1 MKKYQ
6 KVKHYLEQE
15 IAAAPKQKVFAEN
28 FTFQDIYVSLKAQAI
43 DANGNLNQYSP
54 PVILEDQVKDI
65 LHQENFSDKV
75 IVIQGKAGSGKTLFS
90 RIMADWVRQEM
101 YPQWTPIVVHL
112 NDFKIIQPSFE
123 YNLRSH
129 LKNTFAKYSHQWLT
143 TGVTRFLFL
152 LDGFDELPPSKN
164 SRSLEE
170 FLQQVAEFQKE
181 CSQNHHMGHQVIITG
196 RSVAL
201 KGLERFLPANLD
213 RVELLPMDD
222 ELQEEWFGKWSNL
235 VSGQNPAYFSEF
247 LQDYTCPE
255 SLKEIAREPLWLYF
269 LSALHRDGQL
279 YPERLDNTSYTQ
291 AKILIYQQV
300 LEWVVSCFHPQT
312 RKDEFPNIDALD
324 NWRSLL
330 TEIGLCVRQSG
341 SLYAPLNII
350 EQRLENLPDVKNLLR
365 EIAQILERKILKNPL
380 GNLAYKTNN
389 FPEIPE
395 FQISHKAFGDFL
407 FATRLA
413 QSIETWTIPGVQR
426 EKFYIPT
433 QQMDWEIYDLL
444 GYGRLTLELVEFLI
458 GLLGLSHNFRPVELF
473 HRLENF
479 YWRWCHGV
487 FIDAIE
493 DSLPQKKARQLQK
506 QGIDLG
512 QRQVDLYAGLNVMIL
527 LLELHRYAQANYDL
541 KEQIN
546 FYPCGVPDTEQFNKD
561 QLFCIIGYSCSLDV
575 SAFLRIAGVFLSGI
589 NLSHVDLIST
599 YLVGANLSHANLTE
613 TSLSM
618 AYLSGAN
625 LSGANLSGA
634 YLTGANLSGANLSY
648 ANLTRANLHST
659 DLFRAD
665 LRHANLTGTN
675 LRSADLS
682 GADLSSVNFQGAN
695 LSDADLQNITWDE
708 NTNWQ
713 EVQGLDMAVNV
724 PDSLQKY
731 QTFSTLNS
739 KN

>member
-6 KVKHYLEQE
+6 KVKDYLEQE

-28 FTFQDIYVSLKAQAI
+28 FTWQDIYVSLKAQAI
-43 DANGNLNQYSP
+43 DANGELDPSSQ
-54 PVILEDQVKDI
+54 PVILTEKI
-65 LHQENFSDKV
+65 KELLHQETLNDQV
-75 IVIQGKAGSGKTLFS
+75 ILIQGQAGAGKTLFCWF
-90 RIMADWVRQEM
+90 MADWVRQEM
-101 YPQWTPIVVHL
+101 YPQWTPIVVPL

-129 LKNTFAKYSHQWLT
+129 LKSTFAKYREQWLT
-143 TGVTRFLFL
+143 SGITRFLFF

-170 FLQQVAEFQKE
+170 FLQEVAEFQKE
-181 CSQNHHMGHQVIITG
+181 CSQNNSMGHQVIITG

-201 KGLERFLPANLD
+201 VGLERFLPSNLE
-213 RVELLPMDD
+213 RLEILPMDD
-222 ELQEEWFGKWSNL
+222 ETQQEWFDKWSAL
-235 VSGQNPAYFSEF
+235 VSQKNSVAFWQLLGNSN
-247 LQDYTCPE
+247 CPE
-255 SLKEIAREPLWLYF
+255 SLKELAREPLWLYF
-269 LSALHRDGQL
+269 LSAMDRDGQL
-279 YPERLDNTSYTQ
+279 QPERWEDANYTQ
-291 AKILIYQQV
+291 GKILIYQQV
-300 LEWVVSCFHPQT
+300 LEWVVTCFHPQT
-312 RKDEFPNIDALD
+312 PKGEFPNIDALD

-330 TEIGLCVRQSG
+330 IEIGLSVRQSG
-341 SLYAPLNII
+341 SFSAPLSMIC
-350 EQRLENLPDVKNLLR
+350 QRLDNLPEAKDLLIQ
-365 EIAQILERKILKNPL
+365 IAQILERKPITTPL
-380 GNLAYKTNN
+380 GNFVQITNN
-389 FPEIPE
+389 YPEIQE
-395 FQISHKAFGDFL
+395 FKISHKTFGDFL

-413 QSIETWTIPGVQR
+413 QSIESWTMPGVQR

-433 QQMDWEIYDLL
+433 HQMDWEIYDLL

-458 GLLGLSHNFRPVELF
+458 GLLGLNHNFRPVELF
-473 HRLENF
+473 QRLENF
-479 YWRWCHGV
+479 YWRWCQGA

-575 SAFLRIAGVFLSGI
+575 SAFLRIVGVFLSGI

-625 LSGANLSGA
+625 LSGSNLSGA

-665 LRHANLTGTN
+665 LRYANLTDTN

-682 GADLSSVNFQGAN
+682 GADLSSANLKGAN
-695 LSDADLQNITWDE
+695 LSDADLQNIIWDE
-708 NTNWQ
+708 NTNWH

-731 QTFSTLNS
+731 QTFSSLNS

>member
-1 MKKYQ
+1 LKKYQ

-15 IAAAPKQKVFAEN
+15 IAAAPKQKVFAEH

-43 DANGNLNQYSP
+43 DANGNLNQYSQ
-54 PVILEDQVKDI
+54 PVILESRVKELLQQETFSEQVI
-65 LHQENFSDKV
+65 L
-75 IVIQGKAGSGKTLFS
+75 IQGKAGSGKTLFC
-90 RIMADWVRQEM
+90 RFMADWVRQEM
-101 YPQWTPIVVHL
+101 YPQWTPILIHL

-129 LKNTFAKYSHQWLT
+129 LKNTFAKYREHWLIS
-143 TGVTRFLFL
+143 GVTRFLFF
-152 LDGFDELPPSKN
+152 LDGFDELPPTKN

-181 CSQNHHMGHQVIITG
+181 CSQNNSMGHQVIITG

-201 KGLERFLPANLD
+201 KGLERFLPSNLD
-213 RVELLPMDD
+213 RLELSPMDD
-222 ELQEEWFGKWSNL
+222 EIQQEWFGKWSTL
-235 VSGQNPAYFSEF
+235 VREKNPVDLSQF
-247 LQDYTCPE
+247 LQDYNCPE
-255 SLKEIAREPLWLYF
+255 SLKELAIEPLWLYF
-269 LSALHRDGQL
+269 LSAMHRDGQL
-279 YPERLDNTSYTQ
+279 HPERLENANYSQ
-291 AKILIYQQV
+291 GKILIYQQV

-312 RKDEFPNIDALD
+312 RHDEFPNIDALD
-324 NWRSLL
+324 TWRSLL
-330 TEIGLCVRQSG
+330 IEIGLSVRQSG
-341 SLYAPLNII
+341 SLSAPLSMILP
-350 EQRLENLPDVKNLLR
+350 RLENLPEAKNLLIQ
-365 EIAQILERKILKNPL
+365 IAQMLERKTIKNPL
-380 GNLAYKTNN
+380 GIFAQKTNTY
-389 FPEIPE
+389 PEVQE
-395 FQISHKAFGDFL
+395 FQISHKTFGDFL

-413 QSIETWTIPGVQR
+413 QSIESWTIPGVQR

-433 QQMDWEIYDLL
+433 QLMDWEIYDLL

-479 YWRWCHGV
+479 YWRWCQGA

-527 LLELHRYAQANYDL
+527 LLELHRYAQENYDL

-625 LSGANLSGA
+625 LSGSNLSGA

-665 LRHANLTGTN
+665 LRHANLTSTN

-682 GADLSSVNFQGAN
+682 GADLSSVNLKGAN